1 MHNLSVMPT
10 VVVTHVML
18 FYLHFF
24 SHFVEMKNKRNNNFF
39 STNKRIVYK
48 NKLFC

>member
-18 FYLHFF
+18 FYLNFF
-24 SHFVEMKNKRNNNFF
+24 SHFEEMKSKRNNNFF
-39 STNKRIVYK
+39 STNKCIAYK
-48 NKLFC
+48 NNFFC